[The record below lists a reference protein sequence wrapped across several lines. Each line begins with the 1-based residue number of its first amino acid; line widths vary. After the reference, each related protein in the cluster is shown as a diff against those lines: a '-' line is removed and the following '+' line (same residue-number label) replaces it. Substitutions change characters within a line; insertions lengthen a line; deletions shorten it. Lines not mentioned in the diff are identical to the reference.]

1 MPQNE
6 EKCKREGKTSSTAPT
21 IMHRRG
27 RCLHRP
33 ALLYSSPIG
42 RGNHTL
48 PPGIV
53 PQLMKKPCH
62 CEGAPR
68 PRRSVPP
75 ALRFLCLRRLPFFL
89 RRKKGRK
96 ERRQNQGFGILSAGG
111 VLPAPVPFRR
121 ANGTEQ
127 ISFLAF
133 ALSLRLHPLAAHAG
147 PRCPGTAGVPSAPI
161 AQCITFSLTP
171 Q

>member
-1 MPQNE
+1 M
-6 EKCKREGKTSSTAPT
+6 
-21 IMHRRG
+21 ILL
-27 RCLHRP
+27 RCP
-33 ALLYSSPIG
+33 
-42 RGNHTL
+42 
-48 PPGIV
+48 
-53 PQLMKKPCH
+53 K
-62 CEGAPR
+62 
-68 PRRSVPP
+68 
-75 ALRFLCLRRLPFFL
+75 FLCCLRRLPFFL

-121 ANGTEQ
+121 ANGNEQ

-133 ALSLRLHPLAAHAG
+133 ALSLHLHPLAAHAG

-171 Q
+171 QRGPPSRPAAAPSGPLGRTPPGIRSFPPKPPPGEGSPPSRETPWETASSFQPGCTRRVHSP